1 MEVNDGKAAI
11 FDLDG
16 TLLDSMGLW
25 HQLDIAFFESRHIV
39 FPEDYGSTVASM
51 SSDEVA
57 RYTIERFHLPD
68 TIDELNAEWDR
79 MAVQAYASVSA
90 KPHAKEYLAELK
102 ASGAKLAVAT
112 ALAPHLRD
120 SAMRH
125 VGITDDFDAV
135 VSLCEAH
142 SADKNNPAVYLSAA
156 QLLDVEPEHC
166 VVFEDLLDAIL
177 SAKAAGMRVWAMA
190 DDFSTDDLRAI
201 TIEADGVIRDFSD
214 APKIL

>member
-1 MEVNDGKAAI
+1 MGVNDGKAAI

-25 HQLDIAFFESRHIV
+25 SQIDIDFFESRHIV

-68 TIDELNAEWDR
+68 TVDELNAEWER
-79 MAVQAYASVSA
+79 MAVEAYASVGA
-90 KPHAKEYLAELK
+90 KPHAKAYLAALK

-112 ALAPHLRD
+112 ALTPHLRD
-120 SAMRH
+120 IAMRH
-125 VGITDDFDAV
+125 VGIADIFDAV
-135 VSLCEAH
+135 VSLSETH

-166 VVFEDLLDAIL
+166 VVFEDLLDAML
-177 SAKAAGMRVWAMA
+177 GAKAAGMHVWAMA
-190 DDFSTDDLRAI
+190 DDFSTDDLPAI
-201 TIEADGVIRDFSD
+201 TVEADGVIWDFSD